1 MTENLLRGLSPKD
14 ELDDSSL
21 LRTLLD
27 SLPEHVYVKDTE
39 SRYVLNNVTHVRS
52 SGGFKPGGD
61 RWRVGLRLL
70 SRGGRYRAVVE
81 QSVEGIYMFD
91 HETRELLE
99 SNTALKKVL
108 G

>member
-21 LRTLLD
+21 LRTLID

-52 SGGFKPGGD
+52 LGALSLEETAAKSDFDFYPEECATGQWWNKA
-61 RWRVGLRLL
+61 WRASTCSITRPKSFWSPTLR
-70 SRGGRYRAVVE
+70 
-81 QSVEGIYMFD
+81 
-91 HETRELLE
+91 
-99 SNTALKKVL
+99 
-108 G
+108 